1 MARGAPG
8 PPRRRTREPPARRSC
23 TGTGAASHP
32 APDGAPADTPSTRPR
47 RVRTERRGPHAARLP
62 DGVGGTYREVMT
74 SLGGVEMVD
83 WNLAVAT
90 ASRLVRPGPE
100 VSRDEARAAV
110 AELRR
115 HAKASE
121 EHVRGFTGMASEAA
135 PGAETPVLVV
145 DRPGWVRAN
154 AAGFRELLTPLLD
167 KVADRRSGAP
177 GGAVLG
183 AVGGKVTG
191 VEVGV
196 LLSFLASRVLGQYET
211 FAPPSRDLPGAPDGG
226 GRLLLVAP
234 NIVHVE
240 RELDVDPHDFR
251 LWVCLHEET
260 HRTQFAAVPWL
271 RDHIESEI
279 QAFLAETE
287 MDPSTLLE
295 RLRDAAQSLGG
306 GRGPG
311 DAEPDTGE
319 GAGSGA
325 DTQAGTRPDASTG
338 GAGEGRGSF
347 VELVQTPAQR
357 EILGRLT
364 AVMSLL
370 EGHADY
376 VMDGVGPQVVP
387 SVSEIRE
394 KFQKRRATG
403 AGRLDQVLRKLLG
416 LDAKLRQYREGERF
430 VRSVVDEVGMDGFNR
445 VWTSPNTLPTKA
457 ELTRPADWV
466 ARVRP

>member
-1 MARGAPG
+1 MTSIG
-8 PPRRRTREPPARRSC
+8 
-23 TGTGAASHP
+23 GAASP
-32 APDGAPADTPSTRPR
+32 G
-47 RVRTERRGPHAARLP
+47 
-62 DGVGGTYREVMT
+62 
-74 SLGGVEMVD
+74 MVD

-90 ASRLVRPGPE
+90 ATRLVRPGPE
-100 VSRDEARAAV
+100 VSRDEARAVV

-121 EHVRGFTGMASEAA
+121 EHVRGFTRLGTDETHD
-135 PGAETPVLVV
+135 TPVLVV

-154 AAGFRELLTPLLD
+154 VAGFRELLKPLLD
-167 KVADRRSGAP
+167 KMQARRGSSP
-177 GGAVLG
+177 GGVVLG

-191 VEVGV
+191 VELGM

-211 FAPPSRDLPGAPDGG
+211 FAPATRELPAGANGG

-240 RELDVDPHDFR
+240 RELDVEPHDFR

-260 HRTQFAAVPWL
+260 HRTQFTAVPWL
-271 RDHIESEI
+271 RDHLEGEI
-279 QAFLAETE
+279 QSFLSETDVDPMAFL
-287 MDPSTLLE
+287 E
-295 RLRDAAQSLGG
+295 RVREAAQSLVG
-306 GRGPG
+306 GRP
-311 DAEPDTGE
+311 EGE
-319 GAGSGA
+319 E
-325 DTQAGTRPDASTG
+325 DDDG
-338 GAGEGRGSF
+338 GRSL

-376 VMDGVGPQVVP
+376 VMDGVGPDVVP
-387 SVSEIRE
+387 TVAEIRE
-394 KFQKRRATG
+394 KFQQRRAKG
-403 AGRLDQVLRKLLG
+403 ASRLDTALRKLLG

-430 VRSVVDEVGMDGFNR
+430 VRAVVEQVGMDGFNR

-457 ELTRPADWV
+457 EIAKPADWV
-466 ARVRP
+466 ARVHRKGEP

>member
-1 MARGAPG
+1 
-8 PPRRRTREPPARRSC
+8 
-23 TGTGAASHP
+23 
-32 APDGAPADTPSTRPR
+32 
-47 RVRTERRGPHAARLP
+47 
-62 DGVGGTYREVMT
+62 MT

-90 ASRLVRPGPE
+90 ATRLVRPGPE
-100 VSRDEARAAV
+100 VSREEARDIV

-121 EHVRGFTGMASEAA
+121 EHVRAFTRMEAA
-135 PGAETPVLVV
+135 NPEDADTPVLVV

-154 AAGFRELLTPLLD
+154 VAGFRELLAPLLG
-167 KVADRRSGAP
+167 KVEERRASIP

-191 VEVGV
+191 VEVGM

-211 FAPPSRDLPGAPDGG
+211 FAPASRELPGATESG

-251 LWVCLHEET
+251 MWVCLHEET
-260 HRTQFAAVPWL
+260 HRTQFTAVPWL
-271 RDHIESEI
+271 RDHIQMEI
-279 QAFLAETE
+279 QSFLGETE
-287 MDPSTLLE
+287 IDPSTLLE
-295 RLRDAAQSLGG
+295 RLREAAQSLTGAKPEAEEG
-306 GRGPG
+306 A
-311 DAEPDTGE
+311 DAEDEPSGE
-319 GAGSGA
+319 S
-325 DTQAGTRPDASTG
+325 
-338 GAGEGRGSF
+338 RGSI

-387 SVSEIRE
+387 SVAEIRE

-403 AGRLDQVLRKLLG
+403 AGRLDQALRKLLG
-416 LDAKLRQYREGERF
+416 LDAKLRQYRDGERF
-430 VRSVVDEVGMDGFNR
+430 VRAVVEEVGMDGFNK

-457 ELTRPADWV
+457 EIAKPADWI
-466 ARVRP
+466 ARVHRKAD

>member
-1 MARGAPG
+1 
-8 PPRRRTREPPARRSC
+8 
-23 TGTGAASHP
+23 
-32 APDGAPADTPSTRPR
+32 
-47 RVRTERRGPHAARLP
+47 
-62 DGVGGTYREVMT
+62 MT

-90 ASRLVRPGPE
+90 ATRLVRPGPE
-100 VSRDEARAAV
+100 VSREEARAVV

-115 HAKASE
+115 HAKVSE
-121 EHVRGFTGMASEAA
+121 EHVRAFTLMEPARTDDASPAS
-135 PGAETPVLVV
+135 GGETPPPVLVV
-145 DRPGWVRAN
+145 DRTGWVKAN
-154 AAGFRELLTPLLD
+154 VAGFRELLSPLLG
-167 KVADRRSGAP
+167 KMRERRASVP

-191 VEVGV
+191 VEVGM

-211 FAPPSRDLPGAPDGG
+211 FAPATRELPAGSDGG

-260 HRTQFAAVPWL
+260 HRTQFTAVPWL
-271 RDHIESEI
+271 RDHIRGEI
-279 QAFLAETE
+279 QSFLHETDV
-287 MDPSTLLE
+287 DPTTLLE
-295 RLRDAAQSLGG
+295 RLREAAQSL
-306 GRGPG
+306 
-311 DAEPDTGE
+311 TG
-319 GAGSGA
+319 A
-325 DTQAGTRPDASTG
+325 RP
-338 GAGEGRGSF
+338 AGEEGEQSDDRSF

-357 EILGRLT
+357 EILNRLT

-387 SVSEIRE
+387 SVAEIRE
-394 KFQKRRATG
+394 KFQKRRASG
-403 AGRLDQVLRKLLG
+403 ASRLDQALRKLLG
-416 LDAKLRQYREGERF
+416 LDAKLRQYRDGERF
-430 VRSVVDEVGMDGFNR
+430 VRAVVDEVGMEGFNR

-457 ELTRPADWV
+457 EIGKPADWI
-466 ARVRP
+466 ARVHRKAG